1 MSLAWKRSCA
11 ASSRARMRA
20 ETLAPGW
27 PALSP
32 ATSPA
37 LLSCARCAASL
48 LVMDGGGGGVNGC
61 AAGVCRIHY
70 MADALASQ
78 PARCLQNDVV
88 VGRIRHNRG
97 AFHEEFV
104 TSPKPATHGV
114 DKPT

>member
-20 ETLAPGW
+20 ETLPAGWLAP
-27 PALSP
+27 
-32 ATSPA
+32 SPA

-48 LVMDGGGGGVNGC
+48 LVMDRCGDGVIGG

-70 MADALASQ
+70 MADAVASQ
-78 PARCLQNDVV
+78 PARWPAKDVA
-88 VGRIRHNRG
+88 VGRIRHNRC
-97 AFHEEFV
+97 ALDEEFV
-104 TSPKPATHGV
+104 TSLKPAPHGA

>member
-20 ETLAPGW
+20 ETLAAGW
-27 PALSP
+27 PAVAP
-32 ATSPA
+32 TTSPA

-48 LVMDGGGGGVNGC
+48 LVMDAGGGGVNGC

-70 MADALASQ
+70 MADAVASQ
-78 PARCLQNDVV
+78 PARGMQKDVV
-88 VGRIRHNRG
+88 VGRIRHNRC

-104 TSPKPATHGV
+104 TSLKPATHGA

>member
-1 MSLAWKRSCA
+1 MSLAWNRSCA

-20 ETLAPGW
+20 ETLPAGW
-27 PALSP
+27 LAL
-32 ATSPA
+32 SPA

-48 LVMDGGGGGVNGC
+48 LVMDGRGDGVNGC

-70 MADALASQ
+70 MADAVASQ
-78 PARCLQNDVV
+78 PARWREKDAA
-88 VGRIRHNRG
+88 VGRMRHNRH

-104 TSPKPATHGV
+104 TSLKPATHGA